1 MTASASSSNP
11 TPQLSWTSFPNVVT
25 AACSPCSDCQ
35 QPPSTSKARKLDDSL
50 HLHVDA
56 ASSKRRL
63 VKDKVLHVG
72 PSAAGYPQMDPYTH
86 SNRRRDD
93 WLLVDQWQEVLSP
106 FSYSQPCQHQ
116 LDRYVNTTLRLTREE
131 GIVILL
137 LGDDILCM
145 RSDKPIGN
153 IWAPHETTTT
163 THTATIFAAFASL
176 QVLDKSEFSLVPLLS
191 VSEPDL
197 GVTIRF
203 NVFLKRS
210 ILSEDLF
217 PRGIDRATQEFLH
230 FVFPHPAAQCS
241 ITFSDDPIKDLYT
254 HLKSSAIEAPQ
265 GIQPEKLIP
274 QLLPFQQ
281 RSVAWCLRRESRDVK
296 NGVVEYREPTSAD
309 KLPLSWELVSTPSG
323 EQLAINRLY
332 GSVCLYNHIAVYA
345 TSEPRGGILAEEM
358 GLGKTVELLAL
369 ILLNQRHLDCSKSDI
384 TIHPKDNLEQRMLD
398 THLGD
403 QHLETSTAES
413 QDGLPTSST
422 PPLIKSAATLIIT
435 PPSILHQWASEI
447 ENHAPSLRVFL
458 YIDSAPSTIS
468 AEELARYDIVLTTY
482 AVLSKEIHYAN
493 QYDRPRRHDRRYCPR
508 TSPVVLIEWWRVC
521 LDEAQLIEGAS
532 ASQAAAMSHLIP
544 RVMSWAV
551 SGTPI
556 KRNVDDLYSLL
567 QFLKQGPIAFDKR
580 VQKLLKER
588 HFRPT
593 FISCFQSVMHRYAK
607 QEVAHEHTLPA
618 QYRMVY
624 GIDFTDVERTNYM
637 DKWEQC
643 LAECNF
649 NIVDDT
655 SAEADGL
662 QSWLIRLRQTCCHPQ
677 IGSRNIE
684 ALGRTNL
691 RTIDEVLNA
700 MVRQAALDLYI
711 QEKGLVN
718 SRIKRAVLQARINKD
733 ERELPLFH
741 SIDKEISRH
750 VVLWKEKLAEE
761 TTKKDHKRAALT
773 YRRGDGQVGYEM
785 DGEDD
790 DGESKAAHPAEDP
803 YMASF
808 LRHREWLLEHHRL
821 LFFFASA
828 YHERDMAD
836 EETMYYEHAETI
848 RQQILKLPEQKFSR
862 LSACAKDILDGLVI
876 NSKFTIPPSEHHG
889 GILMSRHLDEL
900 DSVRVLLNLQ
910 LEILGKWREDL
921 VDRLTQP
928 LLQDGEEGEQ
938 YQYSIDLQHT
948 LESYLHFYSRM
959 ILLRKDFLM
968 GTKDVIAKVVSDAE
982 SQRERESMVKRREN
996 RVRRFR
1002 RVDGLEEPKAEDDL
1016 DRRLEKEMDA
1026 LITPGLTSTLRS
1038 IRFDMKSLSS
1048 DLNMSPAERQMA
1060 EREELRL
1067 KEEQDRQTK
1076 LIVELE
1082 KEISWFRT
1090 LTNARTA
1097 YYRGLQEISD
1107 TVRDIESTAPQED
1120 IAVCLQDEVSQQM
1133 EVVRKESRLRYLQT
1147 IAIAS
1152 ENEARSEEDRL
1163 CLVCRSPYD
1172 RGLMTECGHV
1182 FCEHC
1187 LLEWTKAH
1195 LTCPICNS
1203 RIVRRKLAQVMM
1215 SDQSLNCLDEDSEM
1229 IREDLSA
1236 DKAWNS
1242 LREGNLRLV
1251 PEAIR
1256 RTTIRDG
1263 YGSKIDSI
1271 VRHIS
1276 YLVQDDPNVKCL
1288 VFSQWSDVLGL
1299 VGLSLDLNNIGH
1311 VKLDGA
1317 SVKSAVKEF
1326 NENKDKRVFMLHA
1339 KSQSAGLT
1347 LLSATHAFICEPL
1360 VNPVLQAQAVSRVH
1374 RIGQTK
1380 ETFVHYYL
1388 IRDTIEI
1395 PCFELFERSTAI
1407 SSEATNEELDSHN
1420 KERSASSS
1428 ILASQ
1433 VSSAQNRH
1441 GELVSL
1447 NDLRFLFR
1455 MQRTMLNK

>member
-1 MTASASSSNP
+1 MAASASSPNP
-11 TPQLSWTSFPNVVT
+11 ISQLSWISFPNIVT

-35 QPPSTSKARKLDDSL
+35 HTPSTSKARKHDDSL

-72 PSAAGYPQMDPYTH
+72 PSAAGYPQMDPYMR

-93 WLLVDQWQEVLSP
+93 WLLVNQWQEVLSP

-116 LDRYVNTTLRLTREE
+116 LDRYVNTALRFICQE
-131 GIVILL
+131 GIVLLL

-145 RSDKPIGN
+145 RSDKPTDN

-163 THTATIFAAFASL
+163 AHTATVFAAFASL
-176 QVLDKSEFSLVPLLS
+176 QVLDKSAFSLVPLLS

-197 GVTIRF
+197 GISICF

-210 ILSEDLF
+210 TLSEDLF

-230 FVFPHPAAQCS
+230 FVFPHPTAQCS
-241 ITFSDDPIKDLYT
+241 STFSDDPIKDLYT

-296 NGVVEYREPTSAD
+296 NGAVEYREPTPAE

-345 TSEPRGGILAEEM
+345 SSEPRGGILAEEM
-358 GLGKTVELLAL
+358 GLGKTVEMLAL
-369 ILLNQRHLDCSKSDI
+369 ILLNRRNLDRSKSEI
-384 TIHPKDNLEQRMLD
+384 TIHPKDNLEQRMLN
-398 THLGD
+398 THLED
-403 QHLETSTAES
+403 RHLEASTAES
-413 QDGLPTSST
+413 QDGLPISRTL
-422 PPLIKSAATLIIT
+422 PLIKSAATLIIT

-508 TSPVVLIEWWRVC
+508 TSPV
-521 LDEAQLIEGAS
+521 AQLIEGAS
-532 ASQAAAMSHLIP
+532 TSQAAAMSHLIP

-551 SGTPI
+551 SGTPV

-593 FISCFQSVMHRYAK
+593 FVSCFQSVMHRYAK
-607 QEVAHEHTLPA
+607 QEVAHEHILPA

-624 GIDFTDVERTNYM
+624 GIDFTHVERTNYM

-649 NIVDDT
+649 NIADDT

-677 IGSRNIE
+677 IGSRNME

-718 SRIKRAVLQARINKD
+718 TRIKRAVLQARINKD
-733 ERELPLFH
+733 EQELALFH

-750 VVLWKEKLAEE
+750 VALWKEKLAEE
-761 TTKKDHKRAALT
+761 ATKKDHRRAALT

-790 DGESKAAHPAEDP
+790 DGDSKAAHPSEDP
-803 YMASF
+803 YMTAF

-836 EETMYYEHAETI
+836 EETLYYERAETI
-848 RQQILKLPEQKFSR
+848 RQQVLKLPEQKFSR
-862 LSACAKDILDGLVI
+862 LSARAKDILDGLVI

-889 GILMSRHLDEL
+889 GIIMSRHLDEL
-900 DSVRVLLNLQ
+900 DSVRVLLNVQ
-910 LEILGKWREDL
+910 LKILGRWREDL
-921 VDRLTQP
+921 VNRLTQP

-968 GTKDVIAKVVSDAE
+968 GTKDVIAKVVTDAE

-1026 LITPGLTSTLRS
+1026 LITPGLVSTLRS
-1038 IRFDMKSLSS
+1038 VRFDMKSLSS
-1048 DLNMSPAERQMA
+1048 DLNMPPVERQMA
-1060 EREELRL
+1060 EEEELRL

-1082 KEISWFRT
+1082 KYVD
-1090 LTNARTA
+1090 N
-1097 YYRGLQEISD
+1097 GLRQRSFDSVQISD

-1120 IAVCLQDEVSQQM
+1120 ITVCLQDELSQQM

-1147 IAIAS
+1147 IATAS
-1152 ENEARSEEDRL
+1152 ENGARSEEDRL
-1163 CLVCRSPYD
+1163 
-1172 RGLMTECGHV
+1172 
-1182 FCEHC
+1182 
-1187 LLEWTKAH
+1187 
-1195 LTCPICNS
+1195 
-1203 RIVRRKLAQVMM
+1203 RIVRRKLAQVVM
-1215 SDQSLNCLDEDSEM
+1215 SDQSLNCLDEKSGMISE
-1229 IREDLSA
+1229 DQSV
-1236 DKAWNS
+1236 DKAQNS

-1276 YLVQDDPNVKCL
+1276 YLVQNDPNVKCL

-1326 NENKDKRVFMLHA
+1326 NDNKDKRVFMLHA

-1347 LLSATHAFICEPL
+1347 LLSATHVFICEPL

-1395 PCFELFERSTAI
+1395 PCFELFERSTATR
-1407 SSEATNEELDSHN
+1407 SEATNEEFDSRSR
-1420 KERSASSS
+1420 ERSSSLS

-1455 MQRTMLNK
+1455 MQRTILNE